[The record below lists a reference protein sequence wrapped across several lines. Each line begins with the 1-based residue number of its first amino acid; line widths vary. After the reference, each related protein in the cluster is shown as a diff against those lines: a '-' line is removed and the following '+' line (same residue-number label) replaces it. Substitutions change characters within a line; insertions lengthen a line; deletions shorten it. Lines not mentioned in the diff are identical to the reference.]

1 MEAAYDDGTAEDV
14 TEDVKLT
21 GFDSD
26 TPGEKTIVVSYG
38 GLKESFTV
46 TVLKEEEE
54 TPVLTGLKV
63 TKPDKLEYQVGE
75 ALNLEGFKVEALY
88 DSGDSRDVTEE
99 AEITGFDSDTPGE
112 KTIVVSYGG
121 LEERFTVTVTQ
132 TEDPATP
139 GGSDEDPTTPGGSDE
154 DPTAPGGSDEDP
166 TTLPPGAV
174 GSSSLPPGV
183 VGSSSLPPGVAGSSV
198 CVTVTVKRSSSP
210 P

>member
-1 MEAAYDDGTAEDV
+1 M
-14 TEDVKLT
+14 
-21 GFDSD
+21 
-26 TPGEKTIVVSYG
+26 
-38 GLKESFTV
+38 
-46 TVLKEEEE
+46 
-54 TPVLTGLKV
+54 TGLKV

-132 TEDPATP
+132 TEDPTAP
-139 GGSDEDPTTPGGSDE
+139 GGSDEDPSIPGGSDE

-166 TTLPPGAV
+166 TTPGGSDEDPTVPGGSGKDPAAPGGSDKDPVVPGDADGSRTPSVSDGENTAV
-174 GSSSLPPGV
+174 QTGDETSFGMYV
-183 VGSSSLPPGVAGSSV
+183 VLLAAAGAAMGIV
-198 CVTVTVKRSSSP
+198 VKKRKTTE
-210 P
+210 